1 MEIVI
6 AILILIVGLV
16 LREELFKIKRTLQ
29 KKEMQDVCDYI
40 NDKQVFIRTKDCK
53 GVGFH
58 AHVARHENSYH
69 DCIIIDLD

>member
-53 GVGFH
+53 GVGFQ
-58 AHVARHENSYH
+58 AHIARHENSYH